1 MPLYEYE
8 CQNKK
13 CGHRFQKLQA
23 HGEEMVTICPECDC
37 ELKRVISLSNLKRWK
52 PSTERRTQRV
62 GNRDIP
68 IHQTEDGHWEQDR
81 LR

>member
-1 MPLYEYE
+1 MPNYEYR
-8 CQNKK
+8 CKS
-13 CGHRFQKLQA
+13 CDHRFEKIQA
-23 HGEEMVTICPECDC
+23 YGEEPVTTCPKC
-37 ELKRVISLSNLKRWK
+37 ERVLVRVISPPGFIIKEGK

-68 IHQTEDGHWEQDR
+68 IHQTEDGHWEQDG